1 MNKIHYKIKLKN
13 MSNNYYSFL
22 YFFDLIWVNPQLLI
36 FNNRRY
42 KTVLSSIAS
51 ILIIIFSIIFAII
64 SLKEYLKYENP
75 IIVYSKDN
83 DAKTN
88 RILNI
93 KDTVFIFQL
102 VKTRNTEIINDSIA
116 YFTAD
121 YSIMYE
127 NGTYFNTILD
137 IEKCEFGKNLN
148 LKYKSF
154 YDNKFKYGR
163 EIKDFYCIGSK
174 HENISLFYSPIIG
187 YSYINLY
194 AVYKN
199 NTEYIPEKIQSLI
212 VTECDL
218 IDNSISQNFEYHF
231 TTAYNSHEYT
241 KINYNF
247 QYIKY
252 ESDNGLFYKD
262 SNILEG
268 SSFSDI
274 TFFTTIDDNYI
285 LNKNNNSQ
293 MAILTFSINKSNYD
307 NYKRSY
313 PIFQSLL
320 ADVMS
325 VVSLLFEIGRQISL
339 ILCDKKM
346 SKDIIKNF
354 FNKNNSNINYGNII
368 NINNKFNNNEKYSE
382 RTIIKM
388 KKLNMKITKNIKK
401 K

>member
-1 MNKIHYKIKLKN
+1 
-13 MSNNYYSFL
+13 MSNNCYSFL
-22 YFFDLIWVNPQLLI
+22 YFFDLIWANPQLLI

-102 VKTRNTEIINDSIA
+102 VKTRNKEIINDSIA

-154 YDNKFKYGR
+154 YNNKFKYGR
-163 EIKDFYCIGSK
+163 EIKDFYCISSK

-218 IDNSISQNFEYHF
+218 IDNSISQNFEYHY

-247 QYIKY
+247 PYIKY

-293 MAILTFSINKSNYD
+293 MAIITFSINKSNYD
-307 NYKRSY
+307 NYKISY

-354 FNKNNSNINYGNII
+354 FNKNNSSMNYRNII
-368 NINNKFNNNEKYSE
+368 NINNKFNNNEKSSE

-388 KKLNMKITKNIKK
+388 KKLNMKITKNSKKYIIIIK
-401 K
+401 